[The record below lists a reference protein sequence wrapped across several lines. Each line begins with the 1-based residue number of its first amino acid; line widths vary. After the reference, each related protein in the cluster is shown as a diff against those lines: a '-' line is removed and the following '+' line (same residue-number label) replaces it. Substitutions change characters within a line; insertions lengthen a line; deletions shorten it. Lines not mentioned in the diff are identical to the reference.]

1 MPYCPLSYICFVTFV
16 LLSLGSNT
24 GDSSKNLKDAVDCL
38 NSMSSTEVVKT
49 SSIHKTAP
57 WGKTDQPDFLNQSVL
72 ISTQLTVAEL
82 MENIL
87 IIEKKMGRVREEK
100 WGPRIIDIDVILF
113 GDKIENSANAVIPHP
128 HMQERI
134 FVLEP
139 SVEIAAEMV
148 HPILKKT
155 ISELLFECDQTIL
168 TSTRI

>member
-1 MPYCPLSYICFVTFV
+1 MTQV

-24 GDSSKNLKDAVDCL
+24 GNSSDNLRNAVAYLNTL
-38 NSMSSTEVVKT
+38 NSTDVVKT
-49 SSIHKTAP
+49 SSVHTTAP

-87 IIEKKMGRVREEK
+87 RIEKEMGRVREEK
-100 WGPRIIDIDVILF
+100 WGPRIIDIDIILF
-113 GDKIENSANAVIPHP
+113 GDSVVNSPVVVVPHP
-128 HMQERI
+128 YMHERK

-148 HPILKKT
+148 HPVLKKT
-155 ISELLFECDQTIL
+155 ITELLVACGQTIASP
-168 TSTRI
+168 TPQ